1 MVFIVTILSILIL
14 YLFLIKRFKN
24 LFIVPKARQKQH
36 ETDFVIFYLKIT
48 KLATPL
54 GGAFLI
60 KRNRFIKK

>member
-1 MVFIVTILSILIL
+1 
-14 YLFLIKRFKN
+14 LFLIKRFKN